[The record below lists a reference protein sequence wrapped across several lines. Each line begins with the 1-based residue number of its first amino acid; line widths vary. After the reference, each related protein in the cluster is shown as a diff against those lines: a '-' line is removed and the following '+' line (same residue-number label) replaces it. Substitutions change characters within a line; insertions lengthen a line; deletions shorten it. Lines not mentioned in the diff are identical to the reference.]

1 MALAL
6 HFTTPALRGPLA
18 LLQFNDTGCCI
29 LGDCKGELCGRKV
42 RRLASRDF
50 SRRTAPPYFGQ
61 RDATRHPDGTEK
73 QSCPLLGSTTARAF
87 ISSPCSGD
95 SSLVCRYCNALFMIK
110 LDALCCRNV
119 LSF

>member
-61 RDATRHPDGTEK
+61 RDAQTVPKSRVVHCLDVPLRARLYRRLVLVTALLCAGTVM
-73 QSCPLLGSTTARAF
+73 
-87 ISSPCSGD
+87 PC
-95 SSLVCRYCNALFMIK
+95 L
-110 LDALCCRNV
+110 
-119 LSF
+119 